1 MGSRAREAGL
11 VAQAKI
17 NVFLRVLAR
26 ETSGYHSIETLFLR
40 LELGD
45 LVRLRVG
52 GTTRS
57 LRCHGP
63 ACPPSGLGPPEENLA
78 HRAAIAYAD
87 AVGWPGG
94 FSIDIEKRVPVGG
107 GLGGGSADAGAVLR
121 ALNALAPNPV
131 GPTAL
136 QALAAP
142 LGADVAFLASESAC
156 ALGWGRGERLLDL
169 PPPPQRP
176 VELLVPDFAVSTRW
190 AYERLAASRANG
202 QPRPSMHRIAELA
215 SWEHLAAIAVND
227 LEPVVAERHPEITAH
242 VAALRRRGARIAMM
256 SGSGSTVFGIFDEP
270 AAAPQTE
277 APTTASGGGVTPVT
291 RLRTRTADR
300 VVGVERIE

>member
-1 MGSRAREAGL
+1 MREAGL

-26 ETSGYHSIETLFLR
+26 ETTGYHSIETLFLR

-45 LVRLRVG
+45 LVRVRIG
-52 GTTRS
+52 GTERS

-63 ACPPSGLGPPEENLA
+63 TCPPGGLGPPDRNLA
-78 HRAAIAYAD
+78 FRAAVAYAD
-87 AVGWPGG
+87 AVAWPSG
-94 FSIDIEKRVPVGG
+94 FSIDVEKRIPVGG

-121 ALNALAPNPV
+121 ALNALAPSPL

-142 LGADVAFLASESAC
+142 LGADVAFLASESVC
-156 ALGWGRGERLLDL
+156 ALGWGRGERLLEL
-169 PPPPQRP
+169 PPPPQRH
-176 VELLVPDFAVSTRW
+176 VELLVPGFAVSTQW
-190 AYERLAASRANG
+190 AYERLASRVAG
-202 QPRPSMHRIAELA
+202 QPRPWMHRVADLS
-215 SWEHLAAIAVND
+215 SWEHLVAIAVND
-227 LEPVVAERHPEITAH
+227 LEPVVTAQHPEIAGH
-242 VAALRRRGARIAMM
+242 VTTLRQRGARIAMM
-256 SGSGSTVFGIFDEP
+256 SGSGSTVFGVFDDPP
-270 AAAPQTE
+270 AAADDPASVP
-277 APTTASGGGVTPVT
+277 APDGAPAAAA